1 MKNISN
7 QIMTNPEFFLINKE
21 TGEKVKLSG
30 VTTSYFSSEEDKK
43 EEDGYKVNI
52 HNSYNFECDLK
63 IDSCDDET
71 RELLFGNAA
80 WKTACRLADHL
91 NDLIEEYHAP
101 GTPRRERRA
110 IKREF
115 DKIFRI
121 YQKHCQTYNI
131 GFKFVKPQ

>member
-1 MKNISN
+1 MKSRQTKNISS
-7 QIMTNPEFFLINKE
+7 QIMTNPKIFFINKE
-21 TGEKVKLSG
+21 TGEKVELSG
-30 VTTSYFSSEEDKK
+30 VTTSSLSS

-63 IDSCDDET
+63 IDSLDDET

-80 WKTACRLADHL
+80 WKTACRLADQL
-91 NDLIEEYHAP
+91 NDLIEDYHAL

-121 YQKHCQTYNI
+121 YQKHCQTNNI
-131 GFKFVKPQ
+131 NFKFVRQ